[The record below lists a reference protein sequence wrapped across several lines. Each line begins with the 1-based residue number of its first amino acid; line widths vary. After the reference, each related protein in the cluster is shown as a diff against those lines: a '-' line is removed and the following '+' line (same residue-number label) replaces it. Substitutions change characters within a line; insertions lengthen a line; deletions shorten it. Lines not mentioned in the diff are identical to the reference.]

1 MRTAALCN
9 SVSLNNQHSG
19 KKDQTIEQRKR
30 TSLDTLPFDI
40 AIKIFRKLDPVYSAC
55 AGVTCK
61 YLYTVHR
68 SLWPNI
74 RLNLKARKE
83 RHIRR
88 ENLSVYLGE
97 WMKPLV
103 YDNAERKFVTAER
116 LAELKKERDRCDK
129 WYAERRSQ
137 WKISYSQEAWLYTY
151 GRGRTIHRN
160 RTRVDGIL
168 IGENC
173 NGAST

>member
-1 MRTAALCN
+1 LGN
-9 SVSLNNQHSG
+9 SVCLNNQNSG
-19 KKDQTIEQRKR
+19 KKDHTIEQRKR

-55 AGVTCK
+55 TGVTCK

-74 RLNLKARKE
+74 RLNLKAQKE
-83 RHIRR
+83 RRIRT
-88 ENLSVYLGE
+88 ENLSVYLRE

-103 YDNAERKFVTAER
+103 YDIAEKKFVTAER
-116 LAELKKERDRCDK
+116 LAALRKERNRCAK
-129 WYAERRSQ
+129 CYSKRRSQ
-137 WKISYSQEAWLYTY
+137 WEISYSQEAWLYTY

-160 RTRVDGIL
+160 RTMVDGIL
-168 IGENC
+168 IGGNC